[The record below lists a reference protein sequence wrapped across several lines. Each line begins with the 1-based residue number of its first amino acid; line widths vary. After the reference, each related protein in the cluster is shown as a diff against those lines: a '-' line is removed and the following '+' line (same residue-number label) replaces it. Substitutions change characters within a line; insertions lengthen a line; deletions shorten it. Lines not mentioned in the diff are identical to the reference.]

1 MEWITDPT
9 VWVGLVT
16 LVLLEVVLGIDNL
29 IFIAILSEK
38 LPPRQRDRA
47 RIVGLSLAL
56 LMRLALLASISW
68 VMSLTE
74 PLFTLWSRGI
84 SWRDLILICG
94 GLFLLI
100 KATTEIHERLDA
112 QSGAHA
118 PEPGHAAFWP
128 IVAQIVVLD
137 AVFSLDS
144 VITAIGMVDELY
156 VMMAAVVI
164 AVAVMLFASKPLTA
178 FINARP
184 SLVILALGFL
194 LMIGLVLVVDGFGIH
209 VPKGYVYAAIG
220 FSLLIEILNQLG
232 ERKRRLRAAGL
243 SPRQRVAD
251 AVLRMLGGVPL
262 QSPALAGADG
272 AVLAGEAFAP
282 EEKRM
287 VRGVLGLAQRPVTA
301 IMTPR
306 TDVHCLDGALPR
318 DELLRAVRESPFREF
333 PVARGSLDEIEGVI
347 RKEDILNVCLAGGA
361 FELTKLLR
369 AAVSVPE
376 SASVL
381 DALKLFKDAPVE
393 LALVVD
399 EYGAFRGV
407 VTRTDL
413 LEAIAGD
420 LPDAHGEASRIRPLA
435 DGSLSIDG
443 GASIDAVQER
453 LALGG
458 LPEGEFNTAAGFA
471 LALFGRIPR
480 KGEAAQW
487 GGWRFEV
494 AEQRGNRIHA
504 LTARRIQANT

>member
-1 MEWITDPT
+1 
-9 VWVGLVT
+9 
-16 LVLLEVVLGIDNL
+16 
-29 IFIAILSEK
+29 
-38 LPPRQRDRA
+38 
-47 RIVGLSLAL
+47 
-56 LMRLALLASISW
+56 
-68 VMSLTE
+68 
-74 PLFTLWSRGI
+74 
-84 SWRDLILICG
+84 
-94 GLFLLI
+94 
-100 KATTEIHERLDA
+100 
-112 QSGAHA
+112 
-118 PEPGHAAFWP
+118 
-128 IVAQIVVLD
+128 
-137 AVFSLDS
+137 
-144 VITAIGMVDELY
+144 
-156 VMMAAVVI
+156 
-164 AVAVMLFASKPLTA
+164 
-178 FINARP
+178 
-184 SLVILALGFL
+184 
-194 LMIGLVLVVDGFGIH
+194 
-209 VPKGYVYAAIG
+209 
-220 FSLLIEILNQLG
+220 
-232 ERKRRLRAAGL
+232 
-243 SPRQRVAD
+243 VAD

-272 AVLAGEAFAP
+272 GVLAGEAFAP

-333 PVARGSLDEIEGVI
+333 PVTRGSLDEIEGVI

-361 FELTKLLR
+361 FELAKLLR

-458 LPEGEFNTAAGFA
+458 LPDGEFNTAAGFA

-480 KGEAAQW
+480 TGEAAQW